1 MKTALMGTIVQALA
15 GAAAAAPAG
24 PMGACAHRGDVR
36 HAPENTLPAF
46 RSAVEKGAHMIEFDV
61 AATRDGKLVLMH
73 DATVD
78 RTTDGKGRV
87 DALSFDEIRALDAG
101 AWFGPDFAGTRVP
114 TLTEAL
120 AVIPETILCNVHLR
134 GGPEVGAACALVLQ
148 RLGRLEHCFLA
159 CGAAQAAAARA
170 AVPGVRLCNMD
181 RQDGDRDAY
190 ITRTLESGA
199 RFIQLLRGEECL
211 AEAAARC
218 REGGA
223 LVNYFGAEE
232 PETIR
237 RLYRAGVNYVLT
249 DDLDACLAVLREDF
263 GVAPAAPPD
272 DETAVRAA
280 VGQYFYGILH
290 YDEPLL
296 RQTFH
301 PEASVT
307 GIRKDGRLDHHR
319 FDDWVTYTRGA
330 APDPAGRENTIAQVD
345 LSGPAA
351 VVKTELRWP
360 GTHYTDY
367 LSLLQVEGRWRIVNK
382 IWRARAPQP

>member
-1 MKTALMGTIVQALA
+1 MRHAVIWTTLLALA
-15 GAAAAAPAG
+15 GTAAADPAG

-46 RSAVEKGAHMIEFDV
+46 LSAVGKGAHMIEFDV

-114 TLTEAL
+114 TPTETL
-120 AVIPETILCNVHLR
+120 AVIPATILCNIHLR

-159 CGAAQAAAARA
+159 CGAAQAEAARA

-190 ITRTLESGA
+190 ITRTLASGA
-199 RFIQLLRGEECL
+199 AYIQLRRGEEGL
-211 AEAAARC
+211 AEAVARC
-218 REGGA
+218 REGGV

-249 DDLDACLAVLREDF
+249 DDLDACLAVLRHDF
-263 GVAPAAPPD
+263 GVVPAAPPD
-272 DETAVRAA
+272 DEAAVRAA
-280 VGQYFYGILH
+280 VSQYFYGILH

-301 PEASVT
+301 PEANVT

-319 FDDWVTYTRGA
+319 FDDWVTYTRGD
-330 APDPAGRENTIAQVD
+330 APDPAGRENTIVLVD

-351 VVKTELRWP
+351 VVRTELRWP

-367 LSLLQVEGRWRIVNK
+367 LSLLKTGGRWQITNK
-382 IWRARAPQP
+382 SWRARAPQP